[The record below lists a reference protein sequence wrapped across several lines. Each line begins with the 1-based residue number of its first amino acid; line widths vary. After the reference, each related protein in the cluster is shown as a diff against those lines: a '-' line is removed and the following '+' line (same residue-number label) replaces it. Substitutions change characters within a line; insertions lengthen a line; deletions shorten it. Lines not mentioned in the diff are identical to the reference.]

1 MCCLDAESYLYH
13 PPVVL
18 PHPQARAEPEGG
30 RASPAIAAAVTIT
43 VAGTALEAGETL
55 PPATET
61 PRQAV
66 RMKRAIKK
74 KSVL

>member
-1 MCCLDAESYLYH
+1 MTSSCSPSASST
-13 PPVVL
+13 
-18 PHPQARAEPEGG
+18 RAEPVEE
-30 RASPAIAAAVTIT
+30 RTSPTAAAAITIA
-43 VAGTALEAGETL
+43 VSGTAPQAGETL
-55 PPATET
+55 PPSMGM